1 MGIKNPLAQ
10 FEIKPIIPLEFQG
23 YDISFTNASSFMLL
37 AVILISSY
45 FLVAMRSQKMIP
57 SRLQASAELL
67 YLFAA
72 NTARDTIGME
82 GKKFFPFII
91 TLFLFILTLN
101 LFGMIPGGFTVTSH
115 IVINMALAATVFCIV
130 VLTAIIRHGFGFLSF
145 FLPAGTP
152 LILAP
157 LMIVIELFSFLS
169 RPFSLSIRLTAN
181 MIAGHILL
189 KIVAGFCVMAGI
201 ILGFGP
207 LIFIIVFTG
216 FEIFVAI
223 LQAYIFTILTC
234 VYINDALHAH

>member
-1 MGIKNPLAQ
+1 MGMKNPLTQ
-10 FEIKPIIPLEFQG
+10 FEVKPLFPMEFQG
-23 YDISFTNASSFMLL
+23 YDISFTNASMFMVIAVVLLSSFFIL
-37 AVILISSY
+37 AT
-45 FLVAMRSQKMIP
+45 RSRKLIP
-57 SRLQASAELL
+57 SRWQASAELL
-67 YLFAA
+67 YLFVA

-82 GKKFFPFII
+82 GRRYFPFVIS
-91 TLFLFILTLN
+91 LFLFILTLN

-115 IVINMALAATVFCIV
+115 IIVNFALAAVVFLTVI
-130 VLTAIIRHGFGFLSF
+130 LTAIFRHGFGFLSF

-152 LILAP
+152 LVLAP
-157 LMIVIELFSFLS
+157 LMIVIELFSYLS

-189 KIVAGFCVMAGI
+189 KILAGFSVMAGLI
-201 ILGFGP
+201 FGLGP
-207 LIFIIVFTG
+207 LIFIVLFTG